1 MMQAQWKAASQ
12 TGETLRFDDCKGGYF
27 STEEE
32 FGLRVAGR
40 TAQAGT
46 PTPTSPVPIRCVRAG
61 TVVRCRGEGDNTA
74 SVEITVPCDLYEGD
88 VWWPMSGRV
97 ERTTG
102 RIDAYGGE
110 AISGPYTSTTGGPD
124 AGATVV
130 YRLPA
135 PVIEPYA
142 PALIHAPAGTAIVE
156 QEAEELAG
164 VLSATMLVRRVLNGT
179 EGGA

>member
-1 MMQAQWKAASQ
+1 MMQAQWRAASQ

-46 PTPTSPVPIRCVRAG
+46 PTPSSPVPIRCVRAG

-74 SVEITVPCDLYEGD
+74 PVEITVPCDLYEGD

-102 RIDAYGGE
+102 RIDA
-110 AISGPYTSTTGGPD
+110 
-124 AGATVV
+124 
-130 YRLPA
+130 
-135 PVIEPYA
+135 PVIESYA

-164 VLSATMLVRRVLNGT
+164 VLSATMLVRRGLPDA